1 MGRFV
6 ILSALLLGLI
16 GAVNGQTLGF
26 ERRREYAEIGC
37 SPGARC
43 NDCPAKMECFKD
55 ARFEKGGRCDCK
67 SPSLLLRLFISLLCL
82 AALLC
87 LFDSSLNN
95 NFSCLFSPSTLQ
107 GNQLW
112 FDYPG
117 KLSFDDQEFDEGFTA
132 DDCKGHTLSRFIAGT
147 FFTGM
152 FFVLCGFI
160 YTDVVVIRE
169 LIRVKAL
176 KWNATAYS
184 LFFLLWASLGMWC
197 VTLIYGLNI
206 MGADRYDYWYNSR
219 TPLFTYCLIPFSVII
234 DFEIG
239 VTWIDLYDRT
249 NKMSKSSSR
258 ALKVLKWFLRTAAFI
273 MSFGFLIWVS
283 TGNLLSIL
291 YSALMPSVLGFVMI
305 IIAGN
310 LIIKTL
316 CGDKKDVANP
326 NWKVAESI
334 RRAVKHGA
342 GAKVMEVIGLLG
354 MGSTARHPQLGYVYP
369 WFNCLFYF
377 AYTFR

>member
-1 MGRFV
+1 MST
-6 ILSALLLGLI
+6 IL
-16 GAVNGQTLGF
+16 T
-26 ERRREYAEIGC
+26 
-37 SPGARC
+37 
-43 NDCPAKMECFKD
+43 
-55 ARFEKGGRCDCK
+55 
-67 SPSLLLRLFISLLCL
+67 
-82 AALLC
+82 
-87 LFDSSLNN
+87 N
-95 NFSCLFSPSTLQ
+95 NFFFHTSTTPPQ

-184 LFFLLWASLGMWC
+184 LFFLLWAALGMCC

-377 AYTFR
+377 AYTFRMWGWLHYLIHGSRKHLAKFSSDTASAYFGFSTIGLNKMTTTASSVVSSRSSAISSRSSVAPDKD